1 MKKFR
6 KSKINCYDVISQ
18 ILQFPLKFVRRHRCR
33 HSLIEKFLDIIF
45 LKTIVLKVTITP
57 DPKHHNPIKSTK

>member
-18 ILQFPLKFVRRHRCR
+18 ILHFPLNLHDV
-33 HSLIEKFLDIIF
+33 IDD
-45 LKTIVLKVTITP
+45 VT
-57 DPKHHNPIKSTK
+57 D